1 MIRDVLKRI
10 IEFTGRIFVG
20 FAALAFLVGTRVEG
34 VRSLLLFTVVVLWC
48 VNPFLKED
56 GR

>member
-1 MIRDVLKRI
+1 MIRNTLKRI
-10 IEFTGRIFVG
+10 IEFTGRLFVG
-20 FAALAFLVGTRVEG
+20 FAGLAFLVGTRVNN
-34 VRSLLLFTVVVLWC
+34 VRSLLLFTVVILWC